1 MISIIKSL
9 ESSSK
14 CQAQDLVQALG
25 PLSVIS
31 PQRLRDHR
39 SPVQKKRQQL
49 VFGHCWSNFS
59 SSDERFKNDFEK
71 TSKRVRKSRF
81 WPPKT
86 IPKSIQNRCP
96 KKHAILDRF
105 LFIFCCMLQEP
116 TSKKRAPTQCFV
128 SFSHN
133 SVYHF
138 LHALLVQK
146 TYQKPFQNDVRTL
159 PKSMLKMCCFLTSIF
174 SGFGLDF
181 GESWASNLEQSWL
194 KMAPPLVR

>member
-1 MISIIKSL
+1 MISIIKFL

-31 PQRLRDHR
+31 PQWLRDHR

-49 VFGHCWSNFS
+49 VLGNFWSSFS
-59 SSDERFKNDFEK
+59 SSDERVRNDFEK
-71 TSKRVRKSRF
+71 ISKRMRKSRILPSPN
-81 WPPKT
+81 PPKT

-96 KKHAILDRF
+96 KKHAIFDRF

-128 SFSHN
+128 SFSCN
-133 SVYHF
+133 SVFRF
-138 LHALLVQK
+138 LHAFLVQK
-146 TYQKPFQNDVRTL
+146 TYQKPFQNESRTL
-159 PKSMLKMCCFLTSIF
+159 RKSMPKTCCFFTSIF

-181 GESWASNLEQSWL
+181 GASWDSKSEPKS
-194 KMAPPLVR
+194 